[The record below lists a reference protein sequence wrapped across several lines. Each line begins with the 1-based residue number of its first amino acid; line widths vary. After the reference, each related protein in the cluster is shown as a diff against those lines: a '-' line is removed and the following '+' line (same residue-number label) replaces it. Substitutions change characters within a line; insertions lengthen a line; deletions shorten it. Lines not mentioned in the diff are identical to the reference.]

1 MVHKNDLF
9 FLTMNTE
16 SSDDD
21 NGAVQDSDSSTSS
34 TSDQP
39 YDGMRPWARDLL
51 RDDGTYYDYHP
62 IFEKSGQT
70 KFTISLMMPQSV
82 DATPAALTELFFS
95 DTLLDAWVKCTNEYA
110 ASRLSPVQ

>member
-1 MVHKNDLF
+1 
-9 FLTMNTE
+9 MNTE

-82 DATPAALTELFFS
+82 DATPAALTNYS
-95 DTLLDAWVKCTNEYA
+95 
-110 ASRLSPVQ
+110 SRIRSWTPGLNIPMNMLQVD

>member
-1 MVHKNDLF
+1 
-9 FLTMNTE
+9 MNTE
-16 SSDDD
+16 SNDHD

-34 TSDQP
+34 TFDQP

-51 RDDGTYYDYHP
+51 RDDGAYCDYSP

-70 KFTISLMMPQSV
+70 KFSISLMMPQSV